1 MVAFYRMQPSQ
12 GICQICCLRQVIQ
25 VVVLLLQRM
34 HKQCYLQYEGLHN
47 MWLQESWLIGLSS
60 KISPYPL
67 GYMHTIL
74 RLLFPYFFV
83 LVSSIALVFP
93 KHILLGNRY
102 IASSNLCL
110 HTFQSNGLIV
120 CWSIFLMRLPSH
132 LLERPQ
138 FVD

>member
-1 MVAFYRMQPSQ
+1 MLFTVRRS
-12 GICQICCLRQVIQ
+12 
-25 VVVLLLQRM
+25 
-34 HKQCYLQYEGLHN
+34 HN
-47 MWLQESWLIGLSS
+47 MWPQEPWSIGSSS

-67 GYMHTIL
+67 GYIHTIL
-74 RLLFPYFFV
+74 RLRFPCFFV

-93 KHILLGNRY
+93 KHILLGNQY
-102 IASSNLCL
+102 IADSNLNLYRL

-138 FVD
+138 FVDWLNGLEAAQHGVIFPVNKFK